1 VAVHLWPQQRDQ
13 AVAELRSCSALAV
26 ICVATPDSNDR
37 LLARELIRAALRETL
52 GLFLG
57 QPANTISLISQPG
70 QALSLGNPLAQLHI
84 SISHMQGMSVA
95 AISRE
100 AVIGIDVM
108 QSDALS
114 GEMNDW
120 AHVAMDYLGPTVT
133 AFLHST
139 SSRQRPAAFA
149 QAWTCFEAC
158 LKCLGIGLTEWTPV
172 LAKQLAACSVAP
184 LALHNNHYGAVACP
198 MQKNAGKSV
207 VF

>member
-1 VAVHLWPQQRDQ
+1 MTVHLWPQQLDQ
-13 AVAELRSCSALAV
+13 AAVELRSCSGSTV
-26 ICVATPDSNDR
+26 IRVLTPYTNDR
-37 LLARELIRAALRETL
+37 LLARQLIRAALRETL
-52 GLFLG
+52 SLFLG
-57 QPANTISLISQPG
+57 QPANSISLIAHSG
-70 QALSLGNPLAQLHI
+70 HGLWLGNSFAGLHI
-84 SISHMQGMSVA
+84 SISHMPGMSVA

-133 AFLHST
+133 ALLHST
-139 SSRQRPAAFA
+139 SFRQRPAAFA

-184 LALHNNHYGAVACP
+184 LALHSNHYGAVACP
-198 MQKNAGKSV
+198 MQKMDGKSV
-207 VF
+207 IF